1 MKKICVRL
9 KERSYDVFIGFNV
22 IDRLGLEVKKIL
34 NKDLAIIITNPRIS
48 GLYLREIRKS
58 LKGRG
63 FNVRVLTIPD
73 SEKAKSFLCLSRL
86 LNKVAKLSKE
96 QKPFIVAL
104 GGGVVGDVSGFVA
117 SIYKRGIPY
126 IQVPTTLLAQI
137 DSSIGGKTAIDLSL
151 GKNLAGAFY
160 QPRLVFVDVS
170 LLKTLS
176 QRQISSGVAE
186 MIKYALIKDSKLFGY
201 LEDHWPDIF
210 KLKPSVLIPAISTCV
225 RIKSEVV
232 SKDEFEKKGLR
243 TTLNFGHTVG
253 HAIETASN
261 YRYNHGE
268 AIALGMIVASRISQ
282 TLGLI
287 SPKATERVLALIKN
301 FRLPTKIKKINL
313 NKLLKII
320 SYDKKFLGKKNRF
333 VLLKNIGNSVVR
345 EGISQKAILTALKAT
360 SL

>member
-1 MKKICVRL
+1 MEKICVRL
-9 KERSYDVFIGFNV
+9 KERSYEVVIGFN
-22 IDRLGLEVKKIL
+22 IIAGLGSEVKKIL
-34 NKDLAIIITNPRIS
+34 DLDLAIIITNPRVS
-48 GLYLREIRKS
+48 GLYLKEVTKS
-58 LKGRG
+58 LKAGG

-73 SEKAKSFLCLSRL
+73 SEKAKSLSCLSSL

-96 QKPFIVAL
+96 RNPFIVAL

-160 QPRLVFVDVS
+160 QPRLVFVDAGF
-170 LLKTLS
+170 LKTLS
-176 QRQISSGVAE
+176 QRQVSSGIAE
-186 MIKYALIKDSKLFGY
+186 MIKYALIKDSKLFSY
-201 LEDHWPDIF
+201 LENHRQDIF
-210 KLKPSVLIPAISTCV
+210 KLKPSVIIGAISTCV

-232 SKDEFEKKGLR
+232 SKDEFEKKGIR
-243 TTLNFGHTVG
+243 TILNFGHTVG
-253 HAIETASN
+253 HAIETVSN

-282 TLGLI
+282 ALGLVN
-287 SPKATERVLALIKN
+287 PKVTERILALVKN
-301 FRLPTKIKKINL
+301 FRLPTKIEKINFK
-313 NKLLKII
+313 KLLKTI

-345 EGISQKAILTALKAT
+345 EGISQKAILAALKAT